1 MPGGRETNKQ
11 PPPTWRNLFKGRNCE
26 ATWQRA
32 QMEVEN
38 RTDTTMELAVAVEE
52 RPVTFYEQQRDLAM

>member
-1 MPGGRETNKQ
+1 
-11 PPPTWRNLFKGRNCE
+11 
-26 ATWQRA
+26 
-32 QMEVEN
+32 MEVEN